1 MIEVI
6 IASTIITLSMIAA
19 TAVAQKSM
27 YVSRQATHTTQA
39 SFLLE
44 EGAEVVRIMRDNNWT
59 NISGLT
65 VGTSYYA
72 AFSAGAWSFSTTPST
87 IGDFTRTVQ
96 IANVNRDNTTKD
108 ISVSGTNDIGT
119 KLVTVTVTWKEGG
132 TTISKT
138 LSFYILDI
146 F

>member
-65 VGTSYYA
+65 VGTSYYS

-132 TTISKT
+132 ATISKT